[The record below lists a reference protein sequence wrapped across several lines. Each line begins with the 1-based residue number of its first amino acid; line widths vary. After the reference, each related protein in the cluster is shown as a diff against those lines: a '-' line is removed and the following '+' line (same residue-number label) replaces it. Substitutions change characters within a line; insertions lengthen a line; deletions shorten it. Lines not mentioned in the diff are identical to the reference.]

1 MFTSKR
7 LLLIFFISFL
17 LRTRSSKINREKEEF
32 DIIEKKAKQFYLSF
46 RAQHA
51 STMSKYFLKV
61 SQKLTPLRVACSGG
75 KYPLEDED
83 KINDHDT
90 DMEDNDS
97 DDEDQKKKKKKPAVK
112 IYSEFAFK
120 SKFRFLLQELESIRD
135 NDVSSKSLVFS
146 QFNSTLEYLQIELP
160 KHGFQ
165 FRTLSGSMS
174 MKQRAKALRDFQN
187 DPPTTVF
194 LLSMRAGAVGINLT
208 QANRVFLMEP
218 SFNPA
223 LEAQAIGRVQ

>member
-1 MFTSKR
+1 LFTSKR

-46 RAQHA
+46 RAQNA

-75 KYPLEDED
+75 KYPLENED

-90 DMEDNDS
+90 DIEDNDS